1 MEYVCQEDDL
11 ASDQQKGIGSPD
23 CFYASDDSFEWVEVL
38 DDGSGSIDSGV
49 SRPSLLKEVS
59 GNPRSFCGQMVGNV
73 RNDRCTETAK
83 CLLLPQHEYSPVTM
97 FRLTQS
103 DYDVNAPAPTDLLRG
118 QELLEALDKTL
129 Q

>member
-1 MEYVCQEDDL
+1 MEYVCQEEDPGC
-11 ASDQQKGIGSPD
+11 DQHQVIRSPD
-23 CFYASDDSFEWVEVL
+23 CFYASDDSFEWVEVVE
-38 DDGSGSIDSGV
+38 DGSSGIDNGSTC
-49 SRPSLLKEVS
+49 
-59 GNPRSFCGQMVGNV
+59 NPRSFCGQMLGNV

-97 FRLTQS
+97 FRLSQS